1 VIDRSG
7 EKAKSVNGFGMVM
20 AGVLRL
26 KMVLVGLVALAIF
39 VPGGASAFSDPSGFA
54 DLAAKVTPAVVNIS
68 TKQNLKP
75 ERATPMPDLPPGSP
89 FEQFFKDFLDRNRDG
104 DLDQP
109 RTVTSLGSGFIID
122 SKGYIV
128 TNNHVIDGA
137 DEITVVLA
145 DQKEYKATV
154 VGHDADTDIALL
166 KIDADEDL
174 PSVPLGDS
182 DKPRVG
188 DWVMAVGN
196 PFGIGESVSVGIVS
210 ARNRDLQSGNFDD
223 FIQTDAAI
231 NKGNSGGPLFNMAGE
246 VIGINTAIYSPN
258 GSSVGVGFATPT
270 NLAKKVIA
278 DLRQFGHIQR
288 GWLGVRLQ
296 TVTPEIAESLGMK
309 EPLGALVAE
318 VMTGSPA
325 KAAGIETSDVVIE
338 FDGKSVDEMR
348 ALPRIVLETPIGKKV
363 DVKVWRNGKAK
374 DIPVKVGRYEEPTKV
389 ASAEPVPVPVQPV
402 GKSIMGMNLATLT
415 PLLRERFE
423 VKPETSGV
431 AVLDVDPAGR
441 AAEEGIRPGDIILE
455 VDRQKVSSPTD
466 IEARMK
472 AAKTERKAVLLLIN
486 RNNQNVHIALPIEG

>member
-1 VIDRSG
+1 LIDRSG
-7 EKAKSVNGFGMVM
+7 ENAKSVNGFGMVL
-20 AGVLRL
+20 AGVWRLRTAL
-26 KMVLVGLVALAIF
+26 AGLVALAIF

-54 DLAAKVTPAVVNIS
+54 DLAAKVTPAVVNIA

-89 FEQFFKDFLDRNRDG
+89 FEKFFKDFLDRNKG
-104 DLDQP
+104 DHPEQP

-122 SKGYIV
+122 PKGYIV

-145 DQKEYKATV
+145 DQKEYKATI
-154 VGHDADTDIALL
+154 VGHDSDTDLALL
-166 KIDADEDL
+166 KIDADKDL

-270 NLAKKVIA
+270 NLAKKVLA
-278 DLRQFGHIQR
+278 DFRQFGHIQR

-296 TVTPEIAESLGMK
+296 TVTPEIAESLGLK
-309 EPLGALVAE
+309 EPSGALVAE
-318 VMTGSPA
+318 VMPGSPA
-325 KAAGIETSDVVIE
+325 KSAGIETSDVVLE
-338 FDGKSVDEMR
+338 FDGKTVDEMR
-348 ALPRIVLETPIGKKV
+348 TLPRVVLETPIGKKV
-363 DVKVWRNGKAK
+363 DVKVWRNGKTK
-374 DIPVKVGRYEEPTKV
+374 DIPVNVGRFVEPKV
-389 ASAEPVPVPVQPV
+389 ASVEPAPSPVLPV

-441 AAEEGIRPGDIILE
+441 AAEKGIRPGDIILE
-455 VDRQKVSSPTD
+455 VDRQKVASPAD

-472 AAKTERKAVLLLIN
+472 AAKGGRKAVLLLIN
-486 RNNQNVHIALPIEG
+486 RNNQNVHIALPSEG